1 MLPNIIFLY
10 KIYRQKHSKYDII
23 LVINKYK
30 QFFMRAIKNTYVR
43 HGNINTSYRVSI
55 TLF

>member
-30 QFFMRAIKNTYVR
+30 QFFMRAIKNTSVR

>member
-10 KIYRQKHSKYDII
+10 KINRQKHSKYDII

-30 QFFMRAIKNTYVR
+30 QFFMRAIKNTSVR